1 MLNAG
6 SSGFTNK
13 KILGIIAE
21 YNPFH
26 FGHEYQLQALRKKVD
41 ADIVIVLMSGN
52 VVQRGEYAV
61 VDKWARA
68 DAALS
73 SVADLVIEA
82 PIFASLQSADY
93 FAAHNVRLLHALG
106 VDVLGFGTESA
117 DEQELLAYVSWHK
130 NNIEAINKEVKH
142 NLSKGFSY
150 PASYQL
156 ALDKLKPPVSFDTTS
171 PNHLLGIQYVAYNET
186 LDSKMDIVTMPRI
199 ENWNGIEVLSGSQ
212 IRQSL
217 DKSKEMDSV
226 PKVMAR
232 KLIQN
237 PHMNWQKAYPYLKFR
252 LAQHTPE
259 SLKEIWGIKEGI
271 ENLILRV
278 YKDSKSYD
286 ELISSLVSKRWSKA
300 SIQRILMAI
309 VLDFNKTTWEQMGQL
324 FENTPSVQ
332 LLGFTNE
339 GREYLNQIK
348 HSSSINIISNMNQ
361 STADY
366 FKGNLRADSI
376 LEIIQAGKLTEQ
388 NFPKYP
394 IVKRK

>member
-73 SVADLVIEA
+73 SGADLVIEA

-226 PKVMAR
+226 PEVMAR

-332 LLGFTNE
+332 C
-339 GREYLNQIK
+339 
-348 HSSSINIISNMNQ
+348 
-361 STADY
+361 
-366 FKGNLRADSI
+366 
-376 LEIIQAGKLTEQ
+376 EI
-388 NFPKYP
+388 
-394 IVKRK
+394 R